1 MKTRR
6 ISHSTT
12 TQHSNSEICQVLNPW
27 VTHSS
32 ATSTTFQHSLQ
43 NKQQDQTK
51 TLPQH
56 QAESLLKHTVS
67 HSVVLLIPYTNVT
80 SVVSMKQWS
89 QSAYRYGDYVVKYA
103 VFPIGDKQKE
113 LESVMIKDTDP
124 MDILSQNLRRFHA
137 EEKATFG
144 FFVQFLENID
154 DQPVEDTGLEWDE
167 TKYPFQQVATLE
179 FEKQDSFDNAFR
191 TWFDDSGVACNPW
204 HGLVTLQPL
213 GGANRVRRAVY
224 AESRKKRL
232 AMNGRKEYTEPKS
245 VQEVPVSA

>member
-1 MKTRR
+1 
-6 ISHSTT
+6 
-12 TQHSNSEICQVLNPW
+12 
-27 VTHSS
+27 
-32 ATSTTFQHSLQ
+32 
-43 NKQQDQTK
+43 
-51 TLPQH
+51 
-56 QAESLLKHTVS
+56 
-67 HSVVLLIPYTNVT
+67 
-80 SVVSMKQWS
+80 MKQWS

-232 AMNGRKEYTEPKS
+232 AMNGREEYTKPKS